1 MAHVYQ
7 ERYAKLIAAKL
18 NASLVTKDHVI
29 FNTYYEGDPKAGAV
43 KIPVRPGN
51 PEVASYNKT
60 SVGSNSLTY
69 GSTAYITA
77 TLDNDKFVNEYID
90 GYEAAAVPDGLVA
103 DRLNAAGYA
112 LAANEDADGLA
123 TLVKAVQGKNRAG
136 DSYASTDPR
145 YQKTGTLIA
154 VNTTDG
160 FSTST
165 AYGYAVQ
172 LAKALDEAN
181 VPQEDRYL
189 IVDPTARALLLQDNN
204 FIRYGDLSQRLK
216 ETGAI
221 GQAAGMAV
229 YLSNRMGKGADITI
243 GTTAYY
249 GYVSMLAGHPDYATR
264 VDEWL
269 INPHLV
275 DLDGDANVVGGSAVK
290 GRWVFTHEATS
301 PEAFAMLTRPV
312 SKT

>member
-1 MAHVYQ
+1 MAHLYQ
-7 ERYAKLIAAKL
+7 DRFSKIIAAKL

-43 KIPVRPGN
+43 KIPVRNGN
-51 PEVASYNKT
+51 PTVASYSKT

-69 GSTAYITA
+69 GDTAYIIA

-112 LAANEDADGLA
+112 LAAVEDADGLA
-123 TLVKAVQGKNRAG
+123 TLVKAIQGKDRAG
-136 DSYASTDPR
+136 NSYGSSDPR
-145 YQKTGTLIA
+145 YQKAGTVLELA
-154 VNTTDG
+154 
-160 FSTST
+160 STSFT
-165 AYGYAVQ
+165 TPYSYAVD
-172 LAKALDEAN
+172 LAKALDEKD
-181 VPQEDRYL
+181 VPQEGRFL
-189 IVDPTARALLLQDNN
+189 IVDPTARAVLLKDDN
-204 FIRYGDLSQRLK
+204 FIRYGDLSQQLK

-221 GQAAGMAV
+221 GQIAGMAV
-229 YLSNRMGKGADITI
+229 YLSNRLGKGADITI

-249 GYVSMLAGHPDYATR
+249 GYVTMLAGHPDYCTR

-269 INPHLV
+269 INPKLV
-275 DLDGDANVVGGSAVK
+275 SLEQDANVVGGSAVK
-290 GRWVFTHEATS
+290 GRWVFTHEVTS

-312 SKT
+312 SKS